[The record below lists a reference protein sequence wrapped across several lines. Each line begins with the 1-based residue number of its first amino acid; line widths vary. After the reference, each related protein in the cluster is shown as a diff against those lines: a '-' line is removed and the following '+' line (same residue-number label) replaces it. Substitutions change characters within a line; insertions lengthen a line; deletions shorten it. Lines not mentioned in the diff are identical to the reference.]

1 MTDDVR
7 VSAGTNDGAT
17 FHSKGIGSVQ
27 WVVYIPGYG
36 TTSAL
41 SAGTETSL
49 DNPLP
54 VGNGQISTISGS
66 SARIASAASIS
77 SSIDLGTGR
86 LVAILYPGTW
96 TAAALT
102 FQASTDNS
110 TFGDIYDAATER
122 NYTVTAGK
130 YVVLSPI
137 DWISVRYLKLRSGT
151 AASAVTQGGNR
162 DFTLVLMK

>member
-17 FHSKGIGSVQ
+17 IHTKGIGSSQ
-27 WVVYIPGYG
+27 WVVYIPGFG
-36 TTSAL
+36 ATSAFA
-41 SAGTETSL
+41 SGTETSL
-49 DNPLP
+49 TDPFP

-66 SARIASAASIS
+66 SARIASAGSIS
-77 SSIDLGTGR
+77 ASIDLGTGR
-86 LVAILYPGTW
+86 LVAILYPATW

-102 FQASTDNS
+102 FQASVDNS

-130 YVVLSPI
+130 YVVVSPV

-151 AASAVTQGGNR
+151 AAAAVTQSANR
-162 DFTLVLMK
+162 DFTLVLLK